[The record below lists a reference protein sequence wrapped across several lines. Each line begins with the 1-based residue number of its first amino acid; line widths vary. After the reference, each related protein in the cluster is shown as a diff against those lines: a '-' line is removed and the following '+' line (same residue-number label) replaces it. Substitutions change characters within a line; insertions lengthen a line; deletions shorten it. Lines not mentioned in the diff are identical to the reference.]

1 MKYVSAKFPE
11 TLSVKG
17 IYSVFRRD
25 FSASVRLTNVDIHN
39 FPEIV
44 YVRSG
49 TIYPLVDKDV
59 YTVTAGQLIIYAPNS
74 AHSASKSC
82 DASVSI
88 ISFDIDSDALASL
101 YNTPITLSK
110 EEEQMLESV
119 VEDGCR
125 CFEKRPSGTDARGF
139 VLRDDADEG
148 ILRRM
153 QKGMEFVLVELLKG
167 REERERAEKSKEYE
181 CVRTYL
187 RTKIYTTL
195 TVEEIAEGS
204 KMSVSKL
211 KYLFRE
217 NTGGGVI
224 NCFIEMKIEE
234 AKRLITESGYNF
246 SEIADRLAFN
256 SLHYFSR
263 TFKRIVGV
271 SPSEYSKKC
280 GIKK

>member
-17 IYSVFRRD
+17 IYSVFHRD
-25 FSASVRLTNVDIHN
+25 FSESVYSTRVDIHN

-74 AHSASKSC
+74 AHSAAKSC

-101 YNTPITLSK
+101 YNTPITLTAA
-110 EEEQMLESV
+110 EEQMLESV

-153 QKGMEFVLVELLKG
+153 QKGMEFFLVELLKKK
-167 REERERAEKSKEYE
+167 EERGVSKKSMEYE
-181 CVRTYL
+181 GVRAFL
-187 RTKIYTTL
+187 RTKVYGTL
-195 TVEEIAEGS
+195 TVEEIADEC

-217 NTGGGVI
+217 NSGGGVI

-234 AKRLITESGYNF
+234 AKRLIGEGRYNF

-263 TFKRIVGV
+263 TFKRVIGV
-271 SPSEYSKKC
+271 SPSEFVKLNKTE
-280 GIKK
+280 